1 MVLLSSPCTGRK
13 MTHVAPCPGQPC
25 PRAAS
30 GSQGR
35 AENDPELLTA
45 AYCWTG
51 KQPGSSGCLK
61 GAAILL
67 APGNKHNFLIYQ
79 DNVVWD

>member
-1 MVLLSSPCTGRK
+1 MVLLSSPCTERK

-25 PRAAS
+25 PQAAA

-35 AENDPELLTA
+35 AGNDPELLNA
-45 AYCWTG
+45 AYCWTA
-51 KQPGSSGCLK
+51 KRPVSSGCLK

-67 APGNKHNFLIYQ
+67 TLVNKHDFLIYQ
-79 DNVVWD
+79 DNAVWD